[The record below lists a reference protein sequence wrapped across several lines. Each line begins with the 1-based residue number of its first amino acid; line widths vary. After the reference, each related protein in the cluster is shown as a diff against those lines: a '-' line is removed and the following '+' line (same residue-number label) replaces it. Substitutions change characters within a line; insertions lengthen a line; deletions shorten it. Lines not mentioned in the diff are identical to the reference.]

1 MHLTSPPGPGLAP
14 LVHSLTAGQ
23 HGVSPPRH
31 LWPDPHVELVFS
43 TAPLEFGTFAGR
55 TWRAGAVST
64 PGLQWRPLTC
74 HVGVGNTLRVRLYP
88 WTPPALYAEMLAG
101 SAGGAAPEVVDRL
114 RASDLQGA
122 VEAAEFWLHRRA
134 DSFPGPGPLQRAVRH
149 LYGAPLAFHLPELED
164 LAGCSARELQRRSR
178 EELGMT
184 LKGFQRLA
192 RFRAAVAALARPPVP
207 PLAELALN
215 LGYADQA
222 HFAREVRAF
231 AGLSPTRLARHLGA

>member
-1 MHLTSPPGPGLAP
+1 MPLTSPPGPALAH

-23 HGVSPPRH
+23 HAAPPPRH

-43 TAPLEFGTFAGR
+43 TAPLEFGTSAGR

-74 HVGVGNTLRVRLYP
+74 RVGAGTTLRVRLYP
-88 WTPPALYAEMLAG
+88 WVPPALYADVRAG
-101 SAGGAAPEVVDRL
+101 SAAAPEVVDRL
-114 RASDLQGA
+114 RANDLQGA
-122 VEAAEFWLHRRA
+122 VEAAKSWLQRRVDELP
-134 DSFPGPGPLQRAVRH
+134 DSSPLQRATRH
-149 LYGAPLAFHLPELED
+149 IYLAPLTFHLPELED

-178 EELGMT
+178 EDLGMT

-192 RFRAAVAALARPPVP
+192 RFQAALAALARPPGR
-207 PLAELALN
+207 PLADLALN

-222 HFAREVRAF
+222 HFTREVRAF
-231 AGLSPTRLARHLGA
+231 SGLPPGRLARQLGA